1 MEQRNVDE
9 ELAEELIAKLSECN
23 YTITTAESCTGGLL
37 AAALIHVAGASKVYC
52 SGQITYSNEAKRK
65 FLGVKKKTLQEHGA
79 VSKQTVK
86 QMAKGASKL
95 NHANVA
101 ISVSGIAGPDGGTAE
116 KPVGLVYI
124 ACQVCGTMTVKEY
137 HFKGNRTKIRESS
150 VASALGLMRECILK
164 YSSDVLFGQKQ

>member
-9 ELAEELIAKLSECN
+9 ELAEELILLLSKHN

-52 SGQITYSNEAKRK
+52 SGQITYSNEAKHK
-65 FLGVKKKTLQEHGA
+65 FLGVRKKTLQKHGA

-86 QMAKGASKL
+86 QMAKGAAKL
-95 NHANVA
+95 NHSNVA

-124 ACQVCGTMTVKEY
+124 GCCVGGKVKSRKY
-137 HFKGNRTKIRESS
+137 QFFGNRLEIRKQAVTE
-150 VASALGLMRECILK
+150 ALRFAKDSLEQLSLK
-164 YSSDVLFGQKQ
+164 DEK

>member
-86 QMAKGASKL
+86 QMAKGAAKL

-124 ACQVCGTMTVKEY
+124 GCCVNGKVKTKKCQ
-137 HFKGNRTKIRESS
+137 FFGNRLEIRKQAVTE
-150 VASALGLMRECILK
+150 ALQLAKDCLEQLPLK
-164 YSSDVLFGQKQ
+164 EEK